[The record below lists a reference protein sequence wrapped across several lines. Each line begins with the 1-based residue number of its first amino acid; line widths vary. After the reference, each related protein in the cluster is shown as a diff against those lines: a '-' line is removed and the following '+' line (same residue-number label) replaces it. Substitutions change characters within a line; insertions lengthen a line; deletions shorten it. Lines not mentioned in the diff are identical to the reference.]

1 MAGLC
6 QAQAQKI
13 LGGEMYWR
21 GDKSP
26 LNGKAFSDTL
36 ELILYTKN
44 VTLESDS
51 EKVYIYSKTSGRN
64 LKTLVLY
71 KTKTLYQLKN
81 DNSTCTAKNGIKVF
95 KQSFL
100 GILEYGPVVIF
111 DEKGTEIVFDRYVR
125 DPELQNIN
133 LAGDVAFS
141 IMTTVKPFES
151 IDNLSPSLQPK
162 ATEKFMVCQ
171 GKTFT
176 LDANTYN
183 QDGYRLSY
191 NIITPIAGITKKN
204 AKEGAKIYFKTP
216 TKYTTWKGGYS
227 LSKPF
232 GNNSSLKIDS
242 KSGIISGFSKEKGI
256 YGFSIK
262 IEQYDAYGQAK
273 GFTIKDMFIQVTDCP
288 TNNNSSLLKPTIKE
302 NNVVVQNLL
311 ICPGETRTLSVPF
324 DANVNYQ
331 WKKNNAALGEEISE
345 KLKISE
351 AGNYSVVLS
360 SSSDCSQPVESDSV
374 SLRLKFTKPEINI
387 GGNGV
392 KTVWQCEGNE
402 LKASLK
408 ENPDNFE
415 IEWVLV
421 NGPSETV
428 ISNDKELKL
437 VFGGYVKAK
446 FKNTGCAIE
455 PFSKQVTVERYSGKP
470 QFPIAV
476 WPKDTTFIICA
487 ESRGILFKYDPNY
500 DYPNF
505 TLYHN
510 DKPKKTEIGIFPI
523 EPGKYYYVYGNPGC
537 LDTTNTFYTKYVP
550 DCFLSKKPII
560 TPNIFTP
567 NGDGINDTFEIFSL
581 NEYQDFFNVTN
592 FPDVELLIYDR
603 WGKMVFYDKGQ
614 NKQFDGFYNGLPLP
628 NGQYAFKIKY
638 NDGMLKDKLGSFEIR
653 R

>member
-81 DNSTCTAKNGIKVF
+81 GNSTCTAKNGIKVF

-191 NIITPIAGITKKN
+191 NIITPIAGITKKKMQK
-204 AKEGAKIYFKTP
+204 KEP
-216 TKYTTWKGGYS
+216 KYI
-227 LSKPF
+227 SKPLQNIQL
-232 GNNSSLKIDS
+232 GKV
-242 KSGIISGFSKEKGI
+242 GI
-256 YGFSIK
+256 
-262 IEQYDAYGQAK
+262 
-273 GFTIKDMFIQVTDCP
+273 
-288 TNNNSSLLKPTIKE
+288 
-302 NNVVVQNLL
+302 
-311 ICPGETRTLSVPF
+311 
-324 DANVNYQ
+324 
-331 WKKNNAALGEEISE
+331 
-345 KLKISE
+345 
-351 AGNYSVVLS
+351 
-360 SSSDCSQPVESDSV
+360 
-374 SLRLKFTKPEINI
+374 
-387 GGNGV
+387 
-392 KTVWQCEGNE
+392 
-402 LKASLK
+402 
-408 ENPDNFE
+408 
-415 IEWVLV
+415 
-421 NGPSETV
+421 
-428 ISNDKELKL
+428 
-437 VFGGYVKAK
+437 
-446 FKNTGCAIE
+446 
-455 PFSKQVTVERYSGKP
+455 
-470 QFPIAV
+470 
-476 WPKDTTFIICA
+476 
-487 ESRGILFKYDPNY
+487 
-500 DYPNF
+500 
-505 TLYHN
+505 H
-510 DKPKKTEIGIFPI
+510 
-523 EPGKYYYVYGNPGC
+523 
-537 LDTTNTFYTKYVP
+537 
-550 DCFLSKKPII
+550 
-560 TPNIFTP
+560 
-567 NGDGINDTFEIFSL
+567 
-581 NEYQDFFNVTN
+581 
-592 FPDVELLIYDR
+592 
-603 WGKMVFYDKGQ
+603 
-614 NKQFDGFYNGLPLP
+614 
-628 NGQYAFKIKY
+628 
-638 NDGMLKDKLGSFEIR
+638 
-653 R
+653 